1 MSTIYTKEVL
11 QEYLREIFPKE
22 DLQSVAP
29 VRIGGMSNFNY
40 KVDISGSSYVLRIPG
55 HGSAGMVERNYEL
68 YNSALAY
75 ELGINPKVLYF
86 DAYTGIKLTEY
97 IDNVVTFNGKSIQ
110 KEDNLERAAGILLKL
125 HNSEKTF
132 ANRFDLFH
140 EIDKYECLVKDVG
153 AKMYDGWNSFRNNL
167 KIIEHILSL
176 DETQLRPCHN
186 DLVPENF
193 IQTQSG
199 SLYLIDW
206 EYSGMNDPVADIAAL
221 FLECEF
227 SEPNKQKFLES
238 YYEGSVP
245 SDIIKRILCYQVLWD
260 CLWSQWTVIKEAEG
274 DDFGTYG
281 IDRYKR
287 ALACFKILDGYVR

>member
-22 DLQSVAP
+22 DLQSVAT

-110 KEDNLERAAGILLKL
+110 KEDNLERAAGILLNL

-132 ANRFDLFH
+132 ANR
-140 EIDKYECLVKDVG
+140 LVRKSCQGCWRKNV
-153 AKMYDGWNSFRNNL
+153 
-167 KIIEHILSL
+167 
-176 DETQLRPCHN
+176 
-186 DLVPENF
+186 
-193 IQTQSG
+193 
-199 SLYLIDW
+199 
-206 EYSGMNDPVADIAAL
+206 
-221 FLECEF
+221 
-227 SEPNKQKFLES
+227 
-238 YYEGSVP
+238 
-245 SDIIKRILCYQVLWD
+245 
-260 CLWSQWTVIKEAEG
+260 
-274 DDFGTYG
+274 
-281 IDRYKR
+281 
-287 ALACFKILDGYVR
+287 